1 MNFGRHGWKKTP
13 VTSNKVQPIDDMGYR
28 TQIEQ
33 AMSDLLFAV
42 DLKINGI
49 IWKNS
54 TFKLTRYFKIFLCA
68 FDFNYTGYQRVKD
81 EKQSF

>member
-49 IWKNS
+49 I
-54 TFKLTRYFKIFLCA
+54 
-68 FDFNYTGYQRVKD
+68 
-81 EKQSF
+81 